1 MIITE
6 TCIEDAAE
14 FSIDDP
20 DERVCGLAYTN
31 FLRDHY
37 GHEGHSERMAT
48 KKSVFKG
55 MTPVTP
61 EIREKDPKPLRG

>member
-20 DERVCGLAYTN
+20 DESVCAQAYTN

-37 GHEGHSERMAT
+37 GHEGHSTRMTT
-48 KKSVFKG
+48 KKTIFQG
-55 MTPVTP
+55 MAPVAP
-61 EIREKDPKPLRG
+61 EIKEKGPKNLRG